1 MLSTNLKRPLTL
13 LLAVVVIAAAIGVW
27 VRWPFTPGPMASL
40 VSQLSNLTTI
50 FLSIFMEASAFLLFG
65 TLASGLLEAFAN
77 ADALARLIPR
87 EPLPGAVVGACLG
100 LLFPICECG
109 TVPLTRRLLTKG
121 LPLSVAIAFLLSA
134 PMFNPIVLASTLTAF
149 GLGPVLFCRVGLT
162 LFIGV
167 VTGLV
172 FGVEAQPARLL
183 RPSVC
188 AAMIG
193 SRGGRSSS
201 GVALFRRTPW
211 RAGLQQTASIALD
224 EFFEM
229 GPYLIS
235 GALLASLVQT
245 FLPQAVVLAL
255 GSGPVAS
262 ALALMALAVLLSICS
277 TVDAF
282 IARTFVG
289 TFSTGAIIGFLVF
302 GPMIDIKSTLMFLE
316 VFRPRAV
323 VYLILLPFA
332 ITLVAAVMVSLYTL
346 W

>member
-1 MLSTNLKRPLTL
+1 
-13 LLAVVVIAAAIGVW
+13 
-27 VRWPFTPGPMASL
+27 
-40 VSQLSNLTTI
+40 
-50 FLSIFMEASAFLLFG
+50 MEASAFLLFG
-65 TLASGLLEAFAN
+65 TLASGLLETFTN
-77 ADALARLIPR
+77 QDTLARFIPHA
-87 EPLPGAVVGACLG
+87 PLPAAIVGACLG

-121 LPLSVAIAFLLSA
+121 VPLPVAIAFLLSA

-149 GLGPVLFCRVGLT
+149 GLGPVFFCRVGLT

-172 FGVEAQPARLL
+172 FGVESQPERLL
-183 RPSVC
+183 RPSVW
-188 AAMIG
+188 AAMGG
-193 SRGGRSSS
+193 SRSADSGSSA
-201 GVALFRRTPW
+201 ALLRRTPW
-211 RAGLQQTASIALD
+211 RAGLQQTASITLD

-229 GPYLIS
+229 GPYLMS
-235 GALLASLVQT
+235 GALLASVVQT
-245 FLPQAVVLAL
+245 FLPQAMVLAL
-255 GSGPVAS
+255 GSGPLTS
-262 ALALMALAVLLSICS
+262 ALALMTLAVLLSICS

-289 TFSTGAIIGFLVF
+289 TFSSGAIIGFLVF

-323 VYLILLPFA
+323 LYLILLPFA
-332 ITLVAAVMVSLYTL
+332 MTLLAAVTISLYTL